1 MNNKH
6 YYIPGSNALGA
17 FAQALENRLIA
28 QLGQNPMGCVN
39 YPPTKKV
46 LSLGAY
52 SSPGLSAMSSKDDI
66 MFRVE
71 EENGYDLVSRYMET
85 MDPNWEGEP
94 YIPPSTRTPR
104 DLLEMKTHGAL
115 KRSFQPPKRT
125 KY

>member
-6 YYIPGSNALGA
+6 YYIPEPKTLGV
-17 FAQALENRLIA
+17 FARALENHLITKLA
-28 QLGQNPMGCVN
+28 QDTMGHVN
-39 YPPTKKV
+39 YPAQGKFLNP
-46 LSLGAY
+46 GAY
-52 SSPGLSAMSSKDDI
+52 SSPGLSAMSSKDDT